1 LHCKQLEEV
10 RSEQLLHV
18 LVSLSKSKVEG
29 HSQTDD
35 TMLNVELKQV
45 RQVEVEEQVL
55 QTGMQERQLVESRK

>member
-1 LHCKQLEEV
+1 MHCKQLEEV